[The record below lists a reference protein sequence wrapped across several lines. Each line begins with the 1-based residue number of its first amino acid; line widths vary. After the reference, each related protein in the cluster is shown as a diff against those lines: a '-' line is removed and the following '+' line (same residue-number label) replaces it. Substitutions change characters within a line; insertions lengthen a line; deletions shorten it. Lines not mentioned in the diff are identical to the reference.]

1 MSVPISLETFGTL
14 PGVFGAVSWSCE
26 SASDSS
32 IRPPMMV
39 KYVGFKREERAQ
51 RLMKTADALA
61 LSSSAILH
69 LETEHRPEFRTT
81 EFPVDT
87 LIVHGQKFSLLTS
100 FGHVAALLDNELDYD
115 IKDLSLKISLVSG

>member
-1 MSVPISLETFGTL
+1 MSEPISLETFGTL
-14 PGVFGAVSWSCE
+14 PGVFGAVAWTCE
-26 SASDSS
+26 SATESS
-32 IRPPMMV
+32 IRPP
-39 KYVGFKREERAQ
+39 KISRYVGFQKEERAT

-87 LIVHGQKFSLLTS
+87 LIIHGQKYSLITS
-100 FGHVAALLDNELDYD
+100 FGHVAALLDNEIDYD